1 MKLADKIVGNII
13 GKPRKRGGRKD
24 WDGDGVR
31 NKKDCQP
38 RNTMRQDR
46 YRVVSSPQ
54 ELGFSEQGYLRTPG
68 GLKKITRLKQ
78 SGDIVEG
85 WVDTNPYGY

>member
-1 MKLADKIVGNII
+1 MKIANKITGNII

-38 RNTMRQDR
+38 RNTMRQDNGKCAKGDGNDA
-46 YRVVSSPQ
+46 YIV
-54 ELGFSEQGYLRTPG
+54 YG
-68 GLKKITRLKQ
+68 GVPLCKKHYNEAV
-78 SGDIVEG
+78 GDTFREAVKR
-85 WVDTNPYGY
+85 NP